1 MWFVDSSFPSQ
12 RTFGGTTK
20 LHGQER
26 EIEQHRSQ
34 DPADESLRDRREDD
48 DDDDNDDDDVSN
60 GERKGGRHHH
70 ERVENDDGD
79 DRHANVHSIDLD
91 SRREDGE
98 QVRHHLGHV
107 CESANHRHVL
117 GNATGDLTDGRKQ
130 PPASRYLD
138 FR

>member
-1 MWFVDSSFPSQ
+1 VDETWLVDSFFPSQ
-12 RTFGGTTK
+12 RTSGGATK

-26 EIEQHRSQ
+26 EIKQHRSQ
-34 DPADESLRDRREDD
+34 DPADESLRDRHEDD
-48 DDDDNDDDDVSN
+48 DDDDDVSN
-60 GERKGGRHHH
+60 GERKGGHHH
-70 ERVENDDGD
+70 HDRVENDDGD
-79 DRHANVHSIDLD
+79 DRHANVHLIDLD
-91 SRREDGE
+91 RRWEDGE

-107 CESANHRHVL
+107 RESANHRHVL